1 MSKILLITMLFFI
14 LQPKEYLCRA
24 TWYDTSRHK
33 KVYRKHSTAAVSND
47 LIRDSNL
54 NVGRVYGDRITK
66 GSLLKVTNT
75 TNNKI
80 DTVEITDVSNGGNRH
95 IDLSLSCFEKISKK
109 NIGTVSVLVKKI

>member
-1 MSKILLITMLFFI
+1 MIKILIMCVTLMALTTN
-14 LQPKEYLCRA
+14 EYKCRA
-24 TWYDTSRHK
+24 TWYDTTKHK

-47 LIRDSNL
+47 LIRDLNL